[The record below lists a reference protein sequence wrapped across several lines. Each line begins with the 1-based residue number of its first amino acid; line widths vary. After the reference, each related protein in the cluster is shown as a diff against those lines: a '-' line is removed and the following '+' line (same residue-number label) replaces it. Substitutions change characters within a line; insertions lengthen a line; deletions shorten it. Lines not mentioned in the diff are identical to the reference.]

1 MRRLLLLGLPAAAAV
16 AIAAAPAGA
25 ATNECRGLQV
35 CVPVAGPWVVL
46 PTKRSVPRPQVQ
58 FQLSCPKGYIVGGT
72 DAELSTRA
80 IDVTF
85 IGTMG
90 APVNPGIS
98 TSADAVFV
106 GRYVGAGSVQPPSF
120 RPHIGCMPTRGG
132 GSRTPT
138 AAIYPPGKPV
148 VRHVKNALLHDGVSS
163 YAASCAPGERLVD
176 GWSTLA
182 FGGPVP
188 PALSMTSPIRL
199 AQSTRGASVIVKAA
213 TSGAGLVPGTI
224 ALVQVGAVCAG
235 GK

>member
-25 ATNECRGLQV
+25 ATSECRGLQV

-46 PTKRSVPRPQVQ
+46 PTKRSVPRAQVQ

-72 DAELSTRA
+72 DAELSDRA

-85 IGTMG
+85 IGAMG

-106 GRYVGAGSVQPPSF
+106 GTYVGNGDRLPSF

-138 AAIYPPGKPV
+138 AVIFPPGKPV
-148 VRHVKNALLHDGVSS
+148 VRHVKNAVVRAGRKSVT
-163 YAASCAPGERLVD
+163 ASCAASERLIDVKSAIAFERPTPPD
-176 GWSTLA
+176 ASLA
-182 FGGPVP
+182 GAVSLVQSVHGDATTARVTAHA
-188 PALSMTSPIRL
+188 PA
-199 AQSTRGASVIVKAA
+199 
-213 TSGAGLVPGTI
+213 GTT
-224 ALVQVGAVCAG
+224 ALVQVAAICAG